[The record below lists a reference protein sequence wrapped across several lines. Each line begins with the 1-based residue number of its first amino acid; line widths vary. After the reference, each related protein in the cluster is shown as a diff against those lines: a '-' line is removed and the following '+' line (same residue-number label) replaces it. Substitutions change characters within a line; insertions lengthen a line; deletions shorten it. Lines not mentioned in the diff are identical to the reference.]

1 MCLSVTTLAATYLV
15 YMSKVRRYTVSY
27 RHYIVWTSLK
37 TFCLG
42 DMALFACHDMT
53 MNVVV
58 VILLTYGTRYLKL
71 ETVNKVE
78 AWKAYK
84 ADMK

>member
-1 MCLSVTTLAATYLV
+1 M
-15 YMSKVRRYTVSY
+15 
-27 RHYIVWTSLK
+27 
-37 TFCLG
+37 FCLG

-78 AWKAYK
+78 AWKACK